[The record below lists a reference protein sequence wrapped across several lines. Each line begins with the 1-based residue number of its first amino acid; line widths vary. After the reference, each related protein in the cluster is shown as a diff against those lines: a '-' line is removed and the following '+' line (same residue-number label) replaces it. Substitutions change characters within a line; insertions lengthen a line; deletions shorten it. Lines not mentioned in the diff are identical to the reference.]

1 MVVRAESSI
10 SVRRLAQVLVIPVAT
25 VGRWVGRSNPEGKSP
40 SQRLCP
46 VSGDSALREAIR
58 SLCQKDRHQTYG
70 HRRIR
75 ALLLRH
81 HGLTANHKTV
91 YRIMRDLG
99 LLQPR
104 IWRRPQ
110 RAKRVERMRPSK
122 PDQGWQIDMTC
133 FELSDLR
140 RVYLTVVIDCFS
152 RQLVGWTLDQRC
164 RASEWISALRQG
176 LELRRLSGE
185 SCRSLVL
192 RSDNGAQPCSQ
203 KFVTFLSQQGIKGEY
218 TGYDAP
224 DDNAYVERV
233 IRTIKEEE
241 VWLNSYDSFH
251 EAHQAIE
258 NYINFYNQERIHQ
271 ALEYKTPNE
280 TAEPFANL
288 NAA

>member
-1 MVVRAESSI
+1 VLVRAESSI
-10 SVRRLAQVLVIPVAT
+10 SVRRLAQVFVIPVAT
-25 VGRWVGRSNPEGKSP
+25 VGRWVGRNNPEAKPP

-46 VSGDSALREAIR
+46 VSGDSVLREAIR

-81 HGLTANHKTV
+81 HGLTVNHKTV
-91 YRIMRDLG
+91 YRIMRDLS

-104 IWRRPQ
+104 VWRRPQ

-122 PDQGWQIDMTC
+122 PNQGWQIDMTC

-176 LELRRLSGE
+176 LESRQLSAE

-203 KFVTFLSQQGIKGEY
+203 KFVAFLSQQGIKGEY

-241 VWLNSYDSFH
+241 VWLNSYDSFQ

-271 ALEYKTPNE
+271 ALDYKTPNE
-280 TAEPFANL
+280 TAAPFSNL

>member
-1 MVVRAESSI
+1 MVRRESLL
-10 SVRRLAQVLVIPVAT
+10 SVRRLAQVFAIPLAT
-25 VGRWVGRSNPEGKSP
+25 VGRWVAVKDRSRE
-40 SQRLCP
+40 QRSRRSCP
-46 VSGDSALREAIR
+46 VSGDSALREIIR

-81 HGLTANHKTV
+81 YGFTVNHKTV
-91 YRIMRDLG
+91 YRIMRELG
-99 LLQPR
+99 LLQER
-104 IWRRPQ
+104 VWRRPY
-110 RAKRVERMRPSK
+110 RPKRIERMQPSK
-122 PDQGWQIDMTC
+122 PNQGWQIDMTC
-133 FELSDLR
+133 FELADQQ

-152 RQLVGWTLDQRC
+152 RQIVGWTLDRRC
-164 RASEWISALRQG
+164 RASEWIAALRQG
-176 LELRRLSGE
+176 LEFCRLSDE
-185 SCRSLVL
+185 SCRDLVL

-203 KFVTFLSQQGIKGEY
+203 KFVAFLSQQGIKGEY

-241 VWLNSYDSFH
+241 VWINSYESFP

-271 ALEYKTPNE
+271 ALEYKTPNQ
-280 TAEPFANL
+280 TAAPFSNL